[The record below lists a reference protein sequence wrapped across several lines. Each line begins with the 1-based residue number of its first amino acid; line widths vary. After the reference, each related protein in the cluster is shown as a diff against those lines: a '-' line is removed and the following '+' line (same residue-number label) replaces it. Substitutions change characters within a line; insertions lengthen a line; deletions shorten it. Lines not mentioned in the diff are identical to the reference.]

1 MRDRRFTKIARDI
14 WLHRSR
20 SLLAIAAIVV
30 GIVGAG
36 AVLDAWSLLRRVTRD
51 GYLATNPAAA
61 TLRLD
66 RVDSALLATVRAMP
80 AIRGASARRTVVG
93 SVRTADGWRTA
104 LLFAGADL
112 RASDVGRIDSVGGA
126 WIPADASIVV
136 ENSSVEF
143 SGLLAGDT
151 VALRLADG
159 APSMLPVAGI
169 ARDAGL
175 APGWMEHTVYLF
187 VSAEALERLGAPAGF
202 NELRITTR
210 GDAFDREANRRVALD
225 VKRVAEQAG
234 YLVSDVDVP
243 LPGRHIH
250 AGQMDSLLFTQAAFG
265 LLSLL
270 LSAFLV
276 VNLISAML
284 TGQTREIGMMKA
296 IGAAPGQIAAMYLTF
311 ALTLGAAASL
321 IALPVAALIGRKY
334 AEFSASLLNFD
345 VAEYRIPWWAYA
357 SQLAVGLLM
366 PVLAAA
372 VPVWRGVRISVSD
385 AFRDV
390 GESSSRTASRGYMRA
405 LPQYRPL
412 LLSLR
417 NAFRKRQRMALTL
430 LSLSLAGAVYLGA
443 LGLRS
448 SIRSSVDVLY
458 GEIMRFDIVVRFSD
472 SYAAADIERIARDVE
487 GVRAAEAWGG
497 MRAAVDH
504 ADGMLAPSF
513 PVTGLSPDSKL
524 VAFPLLDGQWLTAEG
539 TGVLVV
545 NKTLLASD
553 SSLQSG
559 RLISL
564 VINGKAGRWRVAGV
578 VESGPAPNAYV
589 TREAL
594 ARALGTPVVRT
605 VVVGATAQG
614 TAAHSELAARLRT
627 AFDER
632 GMNVANVQLVQA
644 NRASIEDHL
653 LMVAGFLLV
662 MSQLALVVGG
672 LGLASTMSLA
682 VLERTREIG
691 VLRAVG
697 ASHRAIFVMVQV
709 EALVV
714 ALASWLVAIPLSI
727 PVSVLLGEAFGR
739 IMMPV
744 PLRLLPDAGGVAI
757 WFAVAVLISLLA
769 TALPARR
776 ATRVPTATAL
786 AYE

>member
-1 MRDRRFTKIARDI
+1 MLDRRFTKIVRDI

-20 SLLAIAAIVV
+20 SLLAIAAIIV

-51 GYLATNPAAA
+51 GYLATNPPAAI
-61 TLRLD
+61 LRVD
-66 RVDSALLATVRAMP
+66 RVDSALLAAVRAMP

-104 LLFAGADL
+104 MLFSGADL
-112 RASDVGRIDSVGGA
+112 RASDVGRIDSVGGT
-126 WIPADASIVV
+126 WLPSISDIVV
-136 ENSSVEF
+136 ENSSLEF
-143 SGLLAGDT
+143 SGLRVGDS
-151 VALRLADG
+151 VALRVADG
-159 APSMLPVAGI
+159 PASILPVAGI

-175 APGWMEHTVYLF
+175 APGWMEHVVYLF
-187 VSAEALERLGAPAGF
+187 VSPETLQRLGAPSGF
-202 NELRITTR
+202 NELRITVR
-210 GDAFDREANRRVALD
+210 GDAFDRETNRRVALD
-225 VKRVAEQAG
+225 VKRVAENAG
-234 YLVSDVDVP
+234 FLVSDVDVP

-250 AGQMDSLLFTQAAFG
+250 AGQMDSLLLTQAAFG

-296 IGAAPGQIAAMYLTF
+296 IGAAPAQIAAMYLTF
-311 ALTLGAAASL
+311 ALLLGAAASL
-321 IALPVAALIGRKY
+321 IALPVAAIIGRQY

-345 VAEYRIPWWAYA
+345 VAEYRIPWWAYGA
-357 SQLAVGLLM
+357 QLAVGLLM

-372 VPVWRGVRISVSD
+372 LPVVRGVRVSVSD
-385 AFRDV
+385 ALRDV
-390 GESSSRTASRGYMRA
+390 GESTTRIASGALARA

-417 NAFRKRQRMALTL
+417 NAFRKRQRMTLTL

-443 LGLRS
+443 LGLRA

-458 GEIMRFDIVVRFSD
+458 GEIMRFDIVVRLSD
-472 SYAAADIERIARDVE
+472 GYAATDIERITRDVS

-497 MRAAVDH
+497 LRAAVDR

-513 PVTGLSPDSKL
+513 PITGLSPESKL
-524 VAFPLLDGQWLTAEG
+524 VSFPVLDGQWLAAGDTG
-539 TGVLVV
+539 TFVV

-553 SSLQSG
+553 SSLQTG
-559 RLISL
+559 RVVSL
-564 VINGKAGRWRVAGV
+564 VVNGRRARWRVAGV

-589 TREAL
+589 SREAL
-594 ARALGTPVVRT
+594 SRTLGTPVVRT
-605 VVVGATAQG
+605 VVIAAAAQG
-614 TAAHSELAARLRT
+614 TAAHSELAARLRAT
-627 AFDER
+627 FDER
-632 GMNVANVQLVQA
+632 GMSVANVQLVQA

-697 ASHRAIFVMVQV
+697 ASHSAIFAMVQV
-709 EALVV
+709 EALVI

-727 PVSVLLGEAFGR
+727 PVSVLLGQAFSR

-744 PLRLLPDAGGVAI
+744 PLRFLPDAGGVAI
-757 WFAVAVLISLLA
+757 WFGVAVLISLLA

-776 ATRVPTATAL
+776 ATRITTAAAL